1 MLMGIFAAHKVS
13 ITEIRS
19 TPDPL
24 NLRKMMVSISFEGD
38 WESENVKQLVARLR
52 SYCAAFS
59 RGAPVDVPWFPQSPE
74 DLDRIAS
81 HTLDAGKDLEAD
93 HPGFLDA
100 VYRKRRQEI
109 AAVAKNHR
117 GGQAVR
123 IIDYTPQETAT
134 WKHLWGILTDLYP
147 TLACNEYNEVLTELR
162 DAGLYGPDKIPQVAE
177 VNEYIH
183 AKTGFTLRPVAG
195 LLAARDFMNAL
206 AFRTF
211 FSTQYIRHHSAPLY
225 TPEPDVVHELLG
237 HAPLLANPV
246 STVHYYSFLDATQRH
261 DDHFSQLLGL
271 ASLGAS
277 EEDTVRLQR
286 LFWFS
291 VEFGLLSNPGNAGEL
306 TAYGAGL
313 LSSPG
318 ELRNATYPTN
328 NKVKILQWHPEDAAQ
343 QEFPITTYQPL
354 LYAAESLK
362 DVRDRLLRYIQK
374 NIHKPFSTRYNKET
388 GALHVSTDVRL
399 PRDSLRF

>member
-1 MLMGIFAAHKVS
+1 MSELTGIFAAHKVS

-109 AAVAKNHR
+109 AAVAENHR

-261 DDHFSQLLGL
+261 DDRMPLIRSCSRHSCASRFFPVHSLEREEIRENADSVHF
-271 ASLGAS
+271 
-277 EEDTVRLQR
+277 
-286 LFWFS
+286 
-291 VEFGLLSNPGNAGEL
+291 
-306 TAYGAGL
+306 
-313 LSSPG
+313 
-318 ELRNATYPTN
+318 
-328 NKVKILQWHPEDAAQ
+328 
-343 QEFPITTYQPL
+343 PL
-354 LYAAESLK
+354 LRAYALSEQRHLQDCLWMQHIRSQ
-362 DVRDRLLRYIQK
+362 I
-374 NIHKPFSTRYNKET
+374 
-388 GALHVSTDVRL
+388 
-399 PRDSLRF
+399 